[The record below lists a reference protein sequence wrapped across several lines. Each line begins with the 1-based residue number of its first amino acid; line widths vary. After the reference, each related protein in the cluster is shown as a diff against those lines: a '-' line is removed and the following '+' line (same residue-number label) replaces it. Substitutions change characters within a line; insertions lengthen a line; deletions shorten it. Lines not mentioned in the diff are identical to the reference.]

1 MFACGAKNMVHLTK
15 LERSDHMSV
24 GERIK
29 ERRNELGMSVDEL
42 AVRLNKNR
50 ATVYRYEK
58 GDIENLPID
67 ILEPLAKALDTT
79 PQYLMGWNDNPNADA
94 VTIGELLRIMR
105 LQRNMTVEE
114 YSKEVGVSSE
124 DLRKYETGEKYIPL
138 SVINTISE
146 YYRLSMESFTE
157 GKRDPRDTNNV
168 RLKRFKLWAENFGE
182 IELTDEEHDKII
194 EYTKFL
200 LYSRG
205 K

>member
-1 MFACGAKNMVHLTK
+1 
-15 LERSDHMSV
+15 MSV

-79 PQYLMGWNDNPNADA
+79 PQYLMGWNDSPNADA

>member
-1 MFACGAKNMVHLTK
+1 
-15 LERSDHMSV
+15 MSV

-29 ERRNELGMSVDEL
+29 ERRNELHMSVDEL

-58 GDIENLPID
+58 GEIENLPID

-79 PQYLMGWNDNPNADA
+79 PQYLMGWEDKLNTDA
-94 VTIGELLRIMR
+94 VTIGELLRMMR

-114 YSKEVGVSSE
+114 YSKEVGISSE
-124 DLRKYETGEKYIPL
+124 DLLKYETGEKFIPL

-146 YYRLSMESFTE
+146 YYRLSMESFTK
-157 GKRDPRDTNNV
+157 GKRDPRDANNV
-168 RLKRFKLWAENFGE
+168 RLERFKVWAENFGE

>member
-1 MFACGAKNMVHLTK
+1 
-15 LERSDHMSV
+15 MSV

-114 YSKEVGVSSE
+114 YSKEVGVSSD

-168 RLKRFKLWAENFGE
+168 RLKRFKLWAETFGD

-200 LYSRG
+200 LHSRG